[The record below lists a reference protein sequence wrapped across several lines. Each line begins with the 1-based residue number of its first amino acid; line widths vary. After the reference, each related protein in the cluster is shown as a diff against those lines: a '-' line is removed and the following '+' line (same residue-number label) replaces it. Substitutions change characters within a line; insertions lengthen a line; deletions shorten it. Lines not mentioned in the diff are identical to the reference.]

1 VSADRDDDDDPSW
14 HNQKGIVFAAGAA
27 GLVLAGLLVWAVI
40 HSSRGSV
47 PSDSIPPETS
57 SSGSSVY
64 TTSSTSSTSYSVPT
78 VQTSEDDTDTG
89 APVSSTPGQPGDAA
103 TTAQSGETTT
113 TTNPYGTTTPTNA
126 GHI

>member
-1 VSADRDDDDDPSW
+1 
-14 HNQKGIVFAAGAA
+14 
-27 GLVLAGLLVWAVI
+27 
-40 HSSRGSV
+40 
-47 PSDSIPPETS
+47 
-57 SSGSSVY
+57 
-64 TTSSTSSTSYSVPT
+64 VPT

-103 TTAQSGETTT
+103 TTDTTT

>member
-1 VSADRDDDDDPSW
+1 VSPDRDDDDDPSW

-27 GLVLAGLLVWAVI
+27 GLVLVGLLVWAVI
-40 HSSRGSV
+40 HTSRGSA

-64 TTSSTSSTSYSVPT
+64 TTSSTSTTSYSVPR

-89 APVSSTPGQPGDAA
+89 APGSSTPGEPGDGA
-103 TTAQSGETTT
+103 TTTDTTT

>member
-1 VSADRDDDDDPSW
+1 MSPDRDDDDDPSW
-14 HNQKGIVFAAGAA
+14 HNQKSIVFAAGAA
-27 GLVLAGLLVWAVI
+27 GLVLVGLLVWAVI
-40 HSSRGSV
+40 HTSRGSM
-47 PSDSIPPETS
+47 PSDSIPSETS

-64 TTSSTSSTSYSVPT
+64 TTSSTSSTNYSVPM

-103 TTAQSGETTT
+103 TTDTTT